1 MSVVVG
7 GRGRGSE
14 VRRRPEGTRP
24 RETGSGTKGGK
35 AQGGG
40 SHGGGGDFAPQGTG
54 AVFGDI
60 FGCHNWVGGV
70 VIGI

>member
-40 SHGGGGDFAPQGTG
+40 SHGGGGVTLPLRGQEQCLETFLVVTTG
-54 AVFGDI
+54 
-60 FGCHNWVGGV
+60 
-70 VIGI
+70 